1 MATYGSSRACARFD
15 SFQVDLSS
23 GELFRSGVRVPIQE
37 QPLQVLRLLLE
48 ADGQVVTRE
57 DLRAALWPKD
67 TFVDFEHGV
76 NTAVKKL
83 RQALE
88 DSAERPKF
96 VETLPKFG
104 YRLIIPVE
112 WDGDARGRSSL
123 PSAVPIAPPEPAP
136 VPQPIPPERNGNVN
150 ARPTPSVAGAEARR
164 GYRFI
169 APVEMQTK
177 ARVEQQPHA
186 ASPARAIPRINRSSV
201 LTLAAIV
208 TTTLGLVVALN
219 WTRIHD
225 GGSRNRI
232 ESLAVL
238 PLENLSHDPE
248 QEYFTD
254 GMTEELIT
262 NLSKIGALRVISRT
276 SVMQYKG
283 ARKSLPQIARELKVD
298 GIIEGSVL
306 RSGSRVRITAQL
318 INAQTD
324 QHLWGGTYDRD
335 LRDILALQSEVAR
348 TVAQEI
354 RVTLTPQEHKYLSDT
369 QTVDP
374 EAYQLYL
381 RGRHYMLLDQLEK
394 GRNYLEQAI
403 EKDPSFALAYAQL
416 ADCYRQLSLSG
427 SLRPREAYPKA
438 KVAALKALELNDN
451 LAEAHAALGQIR
463 FMFEWEWSSPEGN
476 FKRALQ
482 LNPSSADVY
491 TLYGNYLVKTGRFD
505 EGIAAL
511 KKAIEMDPLSDPV
524 SVNLGWAYFNSKK
537 YDEGIAE
544 LRTLSSLNLDL
555 VRIPLAFN
563 YAGKGLYNQAL
574 AECDKVQGPSLCGWV
589 YAVSGKRTEA
599 LSNARRL
606 ADMSTRRYMNVIW
619 IAATY
624 TALGDK
630 KEALRFLEQSYS
642 ERAVEITFLKVAP
655 EFDPLRSDAHFQD
668 LLQRIGL
675 QP

>member
-1 MATYGSSRACARFD
+1 VDPRA
-15 SFQVDLSS
+15 
-23 GELFRSGVRVPIQE
+23 GELRKNGVKIKLQE
-37 QPLQVLRLLLE
+37 QPFQILLTLLSRPG
-48 ADGQVVTRE
+48 DIVTRE
-57 DLRAALWPKD
+57 ELCKQLWAED
-67 TFVDFEHGV
+67 TFVDFDHSL
-76 NTAVKKL
+76 NAAIKRL
-83 RQALE
+83 RDALGE
-88 DSAERPKF
+88 SAEAPVF
-96 VETLPKFG
+96 METL
-104 YRLIIPVE
+104 
-112 WDGDARGRSSL
+112 
-123 PSAVPIAPPEPAP
+123 
-136 VPQPIPPERNGNVN
+136 
-150 ARPTPSVAGAEARR
+150 ARR

-169 APVEMQTK
+169 APVDMHIK
-177 ARVEQQPHA
+177 ARVEQQPH
-186 ASPARAIPRINRSSV
+186 SSGPAIAIPRINRSSV
-201 LTLAAIV
+201 LALAAV
-208 TTTLGLVVALN
+208 VATTLGLVVALN

-225 GGSRNRI
+225 WASGASRNRI

-324 QHLWGGTYDRD
+324 QHLWGATYDRD
-335 LRDILALQSEVAR
+335 LRDILALQSEVAL
-348 TVAQEI
+348 TVAREI
-354 RVTLTPQEHKYLSDT
+354 RVTLTPQERKYLSNE
-369 QTVDP
+369 QPVDP

-381 RGRHYMLLDQLEK
+381 QGRHHMLLEHLEK
-394 GRNYLEQAI
+394 GRDYFEQAI
-403 EKDPSFALAYAQL
+403 EKDPSFALAYARL
-416 ADCYRQLSLSG
+416 ADCYRYLSLSG
-427 SLRPREAYPKA
+427 SLRPGEAYPKA

-463 FMFEWEWSSPEGN
+463 FMFEWEWSSPEED
-476 FKRALQ
+476 FKRAVR

-491 TLYGNYLVKTGRFD
+491 ALYGNYLVKTGRFD

-511 KKAIEMDPLSDPV
+511 KRAIELDPLSDPV
-524 SVNLGWAYFNSKK
+524 SVNLGWAYFNSKR

-555 VRIPLAFN
+555 VRVPLAFN

-624 TALGDK
+624 TALGE
-630 KEALRFLEQSYS
+630 KEEAFRFLEQSYS
-642 ERAVEITFLKVAP
+642 EHAVEITFRKVAS
-655 EFDPLRSDAHFQD
+655 EFDPLRSDPRFQD
-668 LLQRIGL
+668 LLRRTGL
-675 QP
+675 PP

>member
-1 MATYGSSRACARFD
+1 LATYGSSRARARFAW
-15 SFQVDLSS
+15 FQVDLSS

-37 QPLQVLRLLLE
+37 QPLQVLALLLE
-48 ADGQVVTRE
+48 ADGKVVTRE
-57 DLRAALWPKD
+57 HLRAALWPED

-104 YRLIIPVE
+104 YRFIIPVE
-112 WDGDARGRSSL
+112 W
-123 PSAVPIAPPEPAP
+123 ETQ
-136 VPQPIPPERNGNVN
+136 PQPPRKRRIAGWALQALATAGVVI
-150 ARPTPSVAGAEARR
+150 VAIVVA
-164 GYRFI
+164 
-169 APVEMQTK
+169 
-177 ARVEQQPHA
+177 A
-186 ASPARAIPRINRSSV
+186 ASYLYFGHKKPAGPATPPI
-201 LTLAAIV
+201 T
-208 TTTLGLVVALN
+208 
-219 WTRIHD
+219 
-225 GGSRNRI
+225 
-232 ESLAVL
+232 SLAVL

-335 LRDILALQSEVAR
+335 LRDILALQSDVAR

-416 ADCYRQLSLSG
+416 ADCYRYLSLSG

-476 FKRALQ
+476 FKRAVQ

-511 KKAIEMDPLSDPV
+511 KKAIELDPLSDPV

-555 VRIPLAFN
+555 ARVPLAFN
-563 YAGKGLYNQAL
+563 YAGKGLYSQAL

-606 ADMSTRRYMNVIW
+606 ADMSTQRYMNVIW
-619 IAATY
+619 IAAMY

-630 KEALRFLEQSYS
+630 EEALRFLEQSYS

-655 EFDPLRSDAHFQD
+655 EFDPLRSDARFQD

-675 QP
+675 PP

>member
-1 MATYGSSRACARFD
+1 LATYGSSRARARFAW
-15 SFQVDLSS
+15 FQVDLSS

-48 ADGQVVTRE
+48 ADGKVVTRE
-57 DLRAALWPKD
+57 HLRAALWPED

-88 DSAERPKF
+88 YSAERPKF

-104 YRLIIPVE
+104 YRFIIPVE
-112 WDGDARGRSSL
+112 W
-123 PSAVPIAPPEPAP
+123 ETQ
-136 VPQPIPPERNGNVN
+136 PQPPRKRRIAGWALKALATAGVVI
-150 ARPTPSVAGAEARR
+150 VAIVVA
-164 GYRFI
+164 
-169 APVEMQTK
+169 
-177 ARVEQQPHA
+177 A
-186 ASPARAIPRINRSSV
+186 ASYLYFGHKKPAGPATPPI
-201 LTLAAIV
+201 T
-208 TTTLGLVVALN
+208 
-219 WTRIHD
+219 
-225 GGSRNRI
+225 
-232 ESLAVL
+232 SLAVL

-381 RGRHYMLLDQLEK
+381 RGRHYMLLRGESPGDQLEK

-416 ADCYRQLSLSG
+416 ADCYRYLSVSG

-463 FMFEWEWSSPEGN
+463 FMFEWEWSSPEGY
-476 FKRALQ
+476 FKRAVQ

-511 KKAIEMDPLSDPV
+511 KKAIELDPLSDPV

-537 YDEGIAE
+537 YDEGIGE
-544 LRTLSSLNLDL
+544 LRTLSSLNLDS
-555 VRIPLAFN
+555 VRVPLAFN
-563 YAGKGLYNQAL
+563 YAGKGLYSQAL

-589 YAVSGKRTEA
+589 YAVSGNRTEA

-606 ADMSTRRYMNVIW
+606 ADMSARRYVNVIW
-619 IAATY
+619 IAAMY

-655 EFDPLRSDAHFQD
+655 EFDPLRSDARFQD
-668 LLQRIGL
+668 LLRRIGL
-675 QP
+675 LS